1 MLRLR
6 VILLLAACVTCAAA
20 QGVKSFVGTIA
31 NVKSATSEFE
41 IRPDNGEPVLVKVTS
56 DTLVQRIAPGEKDL
70 KKAEPI
76 RATEISAGD
85 RVLVSLDPEAPGAR
99 RIVVMSA
106 SDIEKRNQADQQD
119 WTNRGVAGVVTKK
132 AGNEVTLAIKSP
144 GADKNATVTTTEKT
158 TYRRYAPDS
167 VKFADAKS
175 SILSDIQVGDQLR
188 ARGQKSPD
196 GLTVTADDVVFGT
209 FLTKAGSVVSID
221 PEGKEI
227 RITELGTA
235 KPILVKLTQD
245 TQVKAMPDFPGAFGG
260 AAPPGGRGPE
270 ERGGPPGFAG
280 GPPDPSQMINT
291 LPPASINAVKVGQS
305 IVISSTKGAKPEEVT
320 AILIVANAQMLI
332 QMATAV
338 PGGRGPQGS
347 QAANQAGPGLSPG
360 PMSGMGNGLGFDL
373 SGMLP

>member
-6 VILLLAACVTCAAA
+6 VILLLAACVTWAAA

-31 NVKSATSEFE
+31 NVESGTSEFE
-41 IRPDNGEPVLVKVTS
+41 IRPDNGEPVLVKVTG

-85 RVLVSLDPEAPGAR
+85 RVLVSLETGAAAAR

-106 SDIEKRNQADQQD
+106 TDIEKRNQADQQD

-144 GADKNATVTTTEKT
+144 GADKNATVTITEKT

-175 SILSDIQVGDQLR
+175 SNLSDIQIGDQLR

-196 GLTVTADDVVFGT
+196 GLAVTAEDVVFGT
-209 FLTKAGSVVSID
+209 FLTKAGSVVAVD

-235 KPILVKLTQD
+235 KPILVKLTRD

-260 AAPPGGRGPE
+260 APPRVGAARRVE
-270 ERGGPPGFAG
+270 VA
-280 GPPDPSQMINT
+280 
-291 LPPASINAVKVGQS
+291 LPNS
-305 IVISSTKGAKPEEVT
+305 
-320 AILIVANAQMLI
+320 
-332 QMATAV
+332 
-338 PGGRGPQGS
+338 R
-347 QAANQAGPGLSPG
+347 AARRIRLR
-360 PMSGMGNGLGFDL
+360 
-373 SGMLP
+373 

>member
-1 MLRLR
+1 MPRLR
-6 VILLLAACVTCAAA
+6 IILLLAACVAAA
-20 QGVKSFVGTIA
+20 QNVKSFVGTIA
-31 NVKSATSEFE
+31 NVKSGTSEFE
-41 IRPDNGEPVLVKVTS
+41 VRPDNGEPVVVKVTG

-85 RVLVSLDPEAPGAR
+85 RVLVSLETGAAAAR
-99 RIVVMSA
+99 RIIVMSA

-144 GADKNATVTTTEKT
+144 SADKNATVTITEKT

-167 VKFADAKS
+167 VKFADAQS

-270 ERGGPPGFAG
+270 GRGGPPGFAG
-280 GPPDPSQMINT
+280 GPPDQSQMINT
-291 LPPASINAVKVGQS
+291 LPPATINAVKVGQS

-338 PGGRGPQGS
+338 PGGRGPQDA